1 MQPIGRVIRFGTA
14 MVALLA
20 GGAQAGLAQGITSAA
35 VSGRVTSETRGSV
48 ENAIVVLTNTG
59 NGARQ
64 QTTTKTGGRYNF
76 ENATPGG
83 PYTIDVR
90 AIGFQAASKSGIM
103 LTLGQRYSQD
113 FELKQQVVTL
123 EELTVVAATNPLI
136 NSGRTGASQIVTDT
150 AIQRLPLLGRNF
162 TDLLRTSPQVM
173 SGSSVGGQNSKFN
186 TILVD
191 GGANNDVFGV
201 SATPGS
207 SAGAKL
213 ISLEALQEFQ
223 ILVAPFDVRQG
234 SFSGGLVNGIT
245 KSGTNEFHGSAF
257 SYFQRPELV
266 GADTTPGGKNR
277 LTKEQ
282 AFDTKQYGGT
292 FGGPIIPNKLHFFA
306 SADIQSSQRPF
317 FGLEAKEPA
326 TGIPEAFATRVQD
339 IIKTKYGFDP
349 GGPEAPGSLDS
360 PDKNLFGKLTW
371 QVGGSTQ
378 LETSYSYVRASSDNF
393 NRSASSINLPQR
405 DGWQL
410 SNSGFRIGNT
420 NKTLR
425 TKLTTLIGGGNLEVL
440 LGYFRNRDAR
450 ELPNQAP
457 LIMVHG
463 ALPNVY
469 LAAGG
474 ERFSHGNEL
483 DQDVYEATANF
494 TFNMGQNHQITV
506 GTHNEFFSFRNLFA
520 QNRFGTWSFASAD
533 SLDAGLPRY
542 YEALLEARPGGFTA
556 DFSVKQFG
564 AYLQDAWRPSDRL
577 TLTGGVRFDVPKFN
591 DTPSQNNIPQLTD
604 TLGINTSEFPSGN
617 ITWSPRLGF
626 NWDPFGTGNT
636 IVRGGVGLFSG
647 RPPYVWMSNAFT
659 GTGLEQVSITCSRIV
674 GVGAQANIPVF
685 TVDIDNLPRACAGG
699 AEVAPPAATV
709 SYFDKDFK
717 FQQSLKYAFGV
728 DHRMAGG
735 LVLTFDWLY
744 TSNRNQMYQTDDNV
758 RLGQVNR
765 EGRQL
770 YGTPTAQTLATTLT
784 RLRKVNSGVTS
795 VIHHSNR
802 STDKSWL
809 ATFQVQKSF
818 ESGIFFSAA
827 YTRAK
832 SEDIMSLTSSIAF
845 SNLQNTPLDGTLEN
859 RNLRLSG
866 FDVPHKISI
875 SGSAN
880 LPFGLQASA
889 VYTARAGT
897 PYAYV
902 TTNDI
907 NGDGI
912 ATNDLV
918 YVPRD
923 ASDISIAGAN
933 QAADW
938 DRLNNFIVSEPCLME
953 QRGKVMQRTTCR
965 NPWQKF
971 LDVRFTKVVPTLSG
985 HSLQLT
991 ADIFNFLNL
1000 INHEWGVN
1008 RETAAFQQVSLLTGA
1023 TYNTKNTATQADD
1036 EWNYTVPSTLP
1047 ALRRANV
1054 NNSRWRMQFGA
1065 KYTF

>member
-1 MQPIGRVIRFGTA
+1 MQPIGRAIRFGSA
-14 MVALLA
+14 IVALLA
-20 GGAQAGLAQGITSAA
+20 GGSSTLAAQGITSAA
-35 VSGRVTSETRGSV
+35 VQGRITSSTRGSV
-48 ENAIVVLTNTG
+48 ENAIVVLTNTT

-64 QTTTKTGGRYNF
+64 QTTSKTAGRYNF

-83 PYTIDVR
+83 PYTIEVR
-90 AIGFQAASKSGIM
+90 AIGFQAATKTGIM
-103 LTLGQRYSQD
+103 LTLGQRYIQD
-113 FELKQQVVTL
+113 FELAQQVVTL
-123 EELTVVAATNPLI
+123 EELTVIAATNPLI
-136 NSGRTGASQIVTDT
+136 NSGRTGPAQIVTDT

-162 TDLLRTSPQVM
+162 TDLLRTSPQVL

-201 SATPGS
+201 SATPGA

-213 ISLEALQEFQ
+213 ISLEAVQEFQ

-234 SFSGGLVNGIT
+234 SFSGGLVNSIT
-245 KSGTNEFHGSAF
+245 KSGTNDFHGSAF

-266 GADTTPGGKNR
+266 GADTGRNKLTPQQ
-277 LTKEQ
+277 E
-282 AFDTKQYGGT
+282 FDTKQYGGT
-292 FGGPIIPNKLHFFA
+292 LGGPIIPNKLHFFA

-317 FGLEAKEPA
+317 FGLEATEPA
-326 TGIPEAFATRVQD
+326 TGIPVAFAERVQQILRD
-339 IIKTKYGFDP
+339 KYGFDP
-349 GGPEAPGSLDS
+349 GGVEAPGNLDS
-360 PDKNLFGKLTW
+360 PDRNLFGKLTW
-371 QVGGSTQ
+371 QVAGSTQ
-378 LETSYSYVRASSDNF
+378 LETSYSYVRAFNDVFSRSISSM
-393 NRSASSINLPQR
+393 NLPNR

-410 SNSGFRIGNT
+410 SNSGHRIGNT

-450 ELPNQAP
+450 ELPNRVP

-463 ALPNVY
+463 ALPNIY
-469 LAAGG
+469 LGAGG
-474 ERFSHGNEL
+474 EKFSHGNEL

-494 TFNMGQNHQITV
+494 TFGLGRNHQITV

-520 QNRFGTWSFASAD
+520 QNRYGTWSFASAD
-533 SLDAGLPRY
+533 SLEAGLPRY

-556 DFSVKQFG
+556 DFSVKQLG
-564 AYLQDAWRPSDRL
+564 GYIQDAWQPNDRL
-577 TLTGGVRFDVPKFN
+577 TVTAGLRMDVPRFN
-591 DTPSQNNIPQLTD
+591 DTPTQNNNPALTD
-604 TLGINTSEFPSGN
+604 TLGINTGEFPSGN
-617 ITWSPRLGF
+617 INWSPRLGF
-626 NWDPFGTGNT
+626 NWDPSGNGNT

-659 GTGLEQVSITCSRIV
+659 GTGLEQVSITCSRIT
-674 GVGAQANIPVF
+674 GVGTQANVPTF
-685 TVDIDNLPRACAGG
+685 TVDVDNLPRACAGG

-717 FQQSLKYAFGV
+717 FQQALKYALGL
-728 DHRMAGG
+728 DQRLPGG

-744 TSNRNQMYQTDDNV
+744 TTNRNQMYQTDDNV
-758 RLGQVNR
+758 RLGAVNR

-770 YGTPTAQTLATTLT
+770 YGSPTAQTLATTLT
-784 RLRKVNSGVTS
+784 RLRQVNGVTN

-802 STDKSWL
+802 SADRSWL
-809 ATFQVQKSF
+809 ATFQMQKSF
-818 ESGIFFSAA
+818 AGGLFFSAA

-832 SEDIMSLTSSIAF
+832 SQDLMSLTSSIAF
-845 SNLQNTPLDGTLEN
+845 SNLQNTPLDGTLTD

-866 FDVPHKISI
+866 FDVPHKISL

-902 TTNDI
+902 TTNDV

-912 ATNDLV
+912 ATNDLI
-918 YVPRD
+918 YVPLD
-923 ASDISIAGAN
+923 QSDISIAGTN
-933 QAADW
+933 QQADW
-938 DRLNNFIVSEPCLME
+938 DRLNAFIVSEPCLRE
-953 QRGKVMQRTTCR
+953 QRGRIMERTSCR

-971 LDVRFTKVVPTLSG
+971 LDVRLTKVVPTVSG
-985 HSLQLT
+985 QSLQIT

-1000 INHEWGVN
+1000 LNKDWGIN
-1008 RETAAFQQVSLLTGA
+1008 RETVFFQQLGLLTGS
-1023 TYNTKNTATQADD
+1023 TYNTNNTATQADD
-1036 EWNYTVPSTLP
+1036 RWNYTVPATLP

-1054 NNSRWRMQFGA
+1054 GNSRWRMQFGA